1 LPCTIDLRKE
11 NWDLIKAYLK
21 NNKAVDFK
29 DFEIVEDVRRLS
41 VAAAC
46 PHWSPVIGKSWFGG
60 DYGLKGA
67 EQHEYKG
74 LNDEE
79 YIYFMRK
86 PGCEY
91 YEQFM
96 SYVDSDVLIFNS
108 KKYEIENLLNRKPLT
123 EVEIIDECD
132 EFLDNL
138 SNEKR
143 INLNFMRRK
152 VEEVFVKNKE
162 GDVIKVCENIMEVL
176 DKILGLKWIDEMVET
191 EEILKIKE
199 TKIMELFNLFLNND
213 FLLEHEEME
222 QYYAAAKNFE
232 GMFED
237 TYVNFFK
244 NKRNDLVVSI
254 VNINLERKLKDI
266 LDKNKVFVMMSG
278 TLHNEKVL
286 KNIFGIKDFFVIEAE
301 TRHLGVVNKNMTGF
315 EKNFRWKDF
324 SDGRVTRREYLE
336 SFQKCVDSAEKPF
349 LVHVNSYMDLP
360 SENEKEEFGLRIM
373 SREKIMELQEKYKKG
388 ELLQMFKEGK
398 LEVLYSTKCNRGV
411 DLPGDMCKSIVFSK
425 YPYPG
430 MKDIFWRILRKENP
444 DGFREF
450 YFDKSNRGFLQRV
463 YRGLRSDDDKVNLLS
478 PDLMVMNRGM

>member
-1 LPCTIDLRKE
+1 
-11 NWDLIKAYLK
+11 
-21 NNKAVDFK
+21 
-29 DFEIVEDVRRLS
+29 
-41 VAAAC
+41 
-46 PHWSPVIGKSWFGG
+46 
-60 DYGLKGA
+60 
-67 EQHEYKG
+67 
-74 LNDEE
+74 
-79 YIYFMRK
+79 
-86 PGCEY
+86 
-91 YEQFM
+91 
-96 SYVDSDVLIFNS
+96 
-108 KKYEIENLLNRKPLT
+108 
-123 EVEIIDECD
+123 
-132 EFLDNL
+132 
-138 SNEKR
+138 
-143 INLNFMRRK
+143 
-152 VEEVFVKNKE
+152 
-162 GDVIKVCENIMEVL
+162 
-176 DKILGLKWIDEMVET
+176 
-191 EEILKIKE
+191 
-199 TKIMELFNLFLNND
+199 
-213 FLLEHEEME
+213 
-222 QYYAAAKNFE
+222 
-232 GMFED
+232 MFED

-450 YFDKSNRGFLQRV
+450 YFDKSNRGFLQRI